1 MKGTG
6 RGAGEILRNAKVPG
20 RSGFGNRLVD
30 LATTVVPRVYRGVTE
45 HGMPGEATVDP
56 STHRHGPAREGAE
69 PPEPLPLPP
78 GPYELRVTGLRT
90 RWPDGE
96 VVTFGDADLLLPAGR
111 KVALVAR
118 SRVGTSA
125 LAAVLLRFLDYEG
138 SVTLNDVE
146 LRDLS
151 GDDVRRVIGR
161 CARDTRVLPVTVEAN
176 VRAAR
181 PDAAEEEVADAMR
194 RAGLGDPPG
203 ALAGDSG
210 TERQRI
216 ALARALLADL
226 PVLIMDEP
234 QDGPAGEPADTVLA
248 ELLAAAQDRTLL
260 LVTHR
265 AAIPGAAPILRHVDE
280 VVSLSG
286 P

>member
-1 MKGTG
+1 VHPSADPTSTAPACVADPAPG
-6 RGAGEILRNAKVPG
+6 GER
-20 RSGFGNRLVD
+20 
-30 LATTVVPRVYRGVTE
+30 
-45 HGMPGEATVDP
+45 
-56 STHRHGPAREGAE
+56 
-69 PPEPLPLPP
+69 PEPLPLPP

-111 KVALVAR
+111 RVALIAR
-118 SRVGTSA
+118 GRLGTSA

-161 CARDTRVLPVTVEAN
+161 CARDTRILPATAADN

-181 PDAAEEEVADAMR
+181 PDASDEEVADVLR
-194 RAGLGDPPG
+194 RTGLGEPPG
-203 ALAGDSG
+203 EPLDEDSATG
-210 TERQRI
+210 TQRQRV

-226 PVLIMDEP
+226 PILIMDDP
-234 QDGPAGEPADTVLA
+234 QDDESSGALLA
-248 ELLAAAQDRTLL
+248 ELLDAAKDRTLL

-265 AAIPGAAPILRHVDE
+265 AAIPGAEPILRHVDE
-280 VVSLSG
+280 VVTLSG
-286 P
+286 S

>member
-1 MKGTG
+1 
-6 RGAGEILRNAKVPG
+6 
-20 RSGFGNRLVD
+20 
-30 LATTVVPRVYRGVTE
+30 
-45 HGMPGEATVDP
+45 VDP
-56 STHRHGPAREGAE
+56 SADPKSDTSPRAQKPAQKPARESAQELTQE
-69 PPEPLPLPP
+69 PARESAQEPVWESAQEPARGPAHGDEPLPLPP
-78 GPYELRVTGLRT
+78 GPYELRVAGLRT

-111 KVALVAR
+111 RVALVAR
-118 SRVGTSA
+118 SRVGSSA

-161 CARDTRVLPVTVEAN
+161 CARDTRILPATADAS

-181 PDAAEEEVADAMR
+181 PDATDGEVADAMR

-203 ALAGDSG
+203 ALLGEDTVSG
-210 TERQRI
+210 TERQRV

-226 PVLIMDEP
+226 PILIMDEP
-234 QDGPAGEPADTVLA
+234 EDDESSDAVLA
-248 ELLAAAQDRTLL
+248 ELLDAAKDRTLL

-265 AAIPGAAPILRHVDE
+265 AAVPGAEPILRHVDE

-286 P
+286 S